1 MYINLLPPIVFY
13 ESASISTRK
22 MCRMNANVVQKLDGF
37 GNAVVRML
45 YKQIQLVI
53 KD

>member
-1 MYINLLPPIVFY
+1 
-13 ESASISTRK
+13 
-22 MCRMNANVVQKLDGF
+22 MNANVVQKLDGF

-53 KD
+53 KDWQILVTNNWNTDYGDIESSG